1 MRNNKVILI
10 PGIQGTTLL
19 DSNRQDFK
27 TVWSGVKKFF
37 SDIHQ
42 LTLRDNGVSD
52 KHLDAIIER
61 ADVEDLAY
69 SEIVNYL
76 KSQGYRVYIFGY
88 DWRKSNAISG
98 QKLAEF
104 VERLKVRFGNV
115 GSFNFITH
123 SMGALVFSSYLK
135 SLDRKER
142 DKVVNSAIMTVP
154 PFLGSVEACLSLTI
168 GSSMLVNSSDDFR
181 KVARTFPAIYE
192 LLPVYKKAYKFN
204 VNSAASGFDHYD
216 FDSYWQQVN
225 NADRPDTI
233 KLQTLIRNRLK
244 YLGQVRDQNDFIFDF
259 KQQSASLRKKCVV
272 ISGTGAKTRQQTKI
286 KTGHKHYKYFFE
298 FDDDPRSKKGD
309 GTVPEASAHAFKDSL
324 TTIAVKKTRLAAW
337 LDSRLVGGGDHHAF
351 FLNNGRVQNIITR
364 FLSDS
369 TKGDNWFES
378 ADDSVKLIS

>member
-1 MRNNKVILI
+1 MSNNKVILI

-88 DWRKSNAISG
+88 DWRKSNEISG
-98 QKLAEF
+98 QQLAAF
-104 VERLKVRFGNV
+104 VERLKLRFGNV
-115 GSFNFITH
+115 SSFNFITH
-123 SMGALVFSSYLK
+123 SMGALVFSAYLK
-135 SLDRKER
+135 SLDREER
-142 DKVVNSAIMTVP
+142 DKVVNRAIMTVP
-154 PFLGSVEACLSLTI
+154 PFLGSMEATMSLTI
-168 GSSMLVNSSDDFR
+168 GSSMLVNSSEDFR

-192 LLPVYKKAYKFN
+192 LLPVYKNAYKFTDSN
-204 VNSAASGFDHYD
+204 AASGFDQFD
-216 FDSYWQQVN
+216 FDSYWQQVD
-225 NADRPDTI
+225 NANRPDTV
-233 KLQTLIRNRLK
+233 KLQKLIRNRLK
-244 YLGQVRDQNDFIFDF
+244 YLGQVRDQNNFIFDF
-259 KQQSASLRKKCVV
+259 KQQDKSLRDKCVV
-272 ISGTGAKTRQQTKI
+272 ISGTGARTRQQTKI
-286 KTGHKHYKYFFE
+286 KSGHKHYKYFFE
-298 FDDDPRSKKGD
+298 FEDSPRSKKGD

-324 TTIAVKKTRLAAW
+324 TTIAVKKTRLSSW

-369 TKGDNWFES
+369 TQNPSWYES
-378 ADDSVKLIS
+378 ADDSVELIN